1 MNNLHF
7 TSYCTHPVAYCKWY
21 GVSFLLMTPR
31 HDDPRSTCPIAC
43 SLDILGDKWTMLVIR
58 DMVFSRKRHFREFL
72 ESPEGIASNILTDR
86 LKRLEESGIVARRP
100 DSENARQV
108 IYTLTEKGKDLI
120 PALLELARWGAKHV
134 ARSVAPKNIV
144 RRIKEDRDGLIE
156 ELKSSLK

>member
-1 MNNLHF
+1 
-7 TSYCTHPVAYCKWY
+7 
-21 GVSFLLMTPR
+21 MTAR
-31 HDDPRSTCPIAC
+31 NDERRSSCPIAC

-58 DMVFSRKRHFREFL
+58 DMVLARKRHFREFL
-72 ESPEGIASNILTDR
+72 ESAEGIASNILTDR

-100 DSENARQV
+100 DPENARQV

-134 ARSVAPKNIV
+134 VRSVAPKNIA

-156 ELKSSLK
+156 DLKSSLK

>member
-1 MNNLHF
+1 
-7 TSYCTHPVAYCKWY
+7 
-21 GVSFLLMTPR
+21 MTAR
-31 HDDPRSTCPIAC
+31 DDERRSSCPIAC
-43 SLDILGDKWTMLVIR
+43 SLDILGDKWTMLLIR
-58 DMVFSRKRHFREFL
+58 DMVLARKRHFREFL

-86 LKRLEESGIVARRP
+86 LKRLEESGIVSRQP
-100 DSENARQV
+100 DPESARQV

-134 ARSVAPKNIV
+134 ARSVPPKNIA

>member
-1 MNNLHF
+1 
-7 TSYCTHPVAYCKWY
+7 
-21 GVSFLLMTPR
+21 MTPR
-31 HDDPRSTCPIAC
+31 HDDPRSTCPIAG

-100 DSENARQV
+100 DPDSARQV

-134 ARSVAPKNIV
+134 ARSVAPKNLA
-144 RRIKEDRDGLIE
+144 RRIREDRDELIE

>member
-1 MNNLHF
+1 
-7 TSYCTHPVAYCKWY
+7 
-21 GVSFLLMTPR
+21 
-31 HDDPRSTCPIAC
+31 
-43 SLDILGDKWTMLVIR
+43 MLVIR
-58 DMVFSRKRHFREFL
+58 DMVLARKRHFREFL
-72 ESPEGIASNILTDR
+72 ESAEGIASNILTDR

-100 DSENARQV
+100 DPENARQV

-134 ARSVAPKNIV
+134 ARSVPPKNIV